1 MGAGGLESLNEVKRT
16 ICTRLLNPICFAFG
30 ALGVPCGADSLPFVL
45 AAAEAAPPPRR
56 DGRRVI
62 LSEEQGEKKQRTLQA
77 RLSSQNSTQ
86 GKGGEAD
93 KAAERGK
100 AVWEKQ

>member
-1 MGAGGLESLNEVKRT
+1 M
-16 ICTRLLNPICFAFG
+16 
-30 ALGVPCGADSLPFVL
+30 
-45 AAAEAAPPPRR
+45 
-56 DGRRVI
+56 I

-77 RLSSQNSTQ
+77 RLSSLNSTQ
-86 GKGGEAD
+86 DKAGEAD

>member
-1 MGAGGLESLNEVKRT
+1 MFPAGLTHSPL
-16 ICTRLLNPICFAFG
+16 C
-30 ALGVPCGADSLPFVL
+30 SQ
-45 AAAEAAPPPRR
+45 AAEAAPPLRR

-77 RLSSQNSTQ
+77 RLSSLNSTQ
-86 GKGGEAD
+86 DKAGEAD

-100 AVWEKQ
+100 VVWEKQ